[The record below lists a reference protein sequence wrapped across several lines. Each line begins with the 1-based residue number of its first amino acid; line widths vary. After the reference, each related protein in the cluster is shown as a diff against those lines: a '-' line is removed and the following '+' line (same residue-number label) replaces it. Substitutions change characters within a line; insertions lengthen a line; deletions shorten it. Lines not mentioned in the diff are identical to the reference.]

1 MTDSGLVTEL
11 RRRAEASAGSILSA
25 ARDEA
30 ERIAA
35 EAERTI
41 EERRSVALSGR
52 EADYRA
58 RARAE
63 VAAARHE
70 AMRDVL
76 VARTHAVERVLE
88 RVRALLHETSRQE
101 RYLANLADE
110 LVGALR
116 FVDTDGEGAVVRC
129 APELEAAVR
138 DALRGKAA
146 VDVEANP
153 EVGAGFTVVGSG
165 GSVVVDGR
173 LEARIARLAP
183 SLAIEINAEIEERL
197 Q

>member
-11 RRRAEASAGSILSA
+11 RRRAEASAESILSA

-30 ERIAA
+30 ERIGA

-52 EADYRA
+52 EAEYRA
-58 RARAE
+58 RARGE

-76 VARTHAVERVLE
+76 VARTRAVERVLE
-88 RVRALLHETSRQE
+88 RVRALLHEASQQE
-101 RYLANLADE
+101 RYLSNLADE
-110 LVGALR
+110 LIEALR
-116 FVDTDGEGAVVRC
+116 FVDIDGEGVAVRC
-129 APELEAAVR
+129 APELEQAVR
-138 DALRGKAA
+138 DALRDEAA
-146 VDVEANP
+146 VAVEANP
-153 EVGAGFTVVGSG
+153 EIGAGFTVVGSG
-165 GSVVVDGR
+165 GTVVVDGR
-173 LEARIARLAP
+173 LEARVQRLAP
-183 SLAIEINAEIEERL
+183 TLAIEINAELEERL